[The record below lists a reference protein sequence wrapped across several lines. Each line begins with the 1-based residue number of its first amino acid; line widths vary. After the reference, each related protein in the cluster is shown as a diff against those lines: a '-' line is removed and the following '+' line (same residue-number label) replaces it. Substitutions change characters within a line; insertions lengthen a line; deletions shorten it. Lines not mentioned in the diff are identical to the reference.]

1 MIYLKRNLDLLRLL
15 LLEIENIDD
24 ISFDSRRL
32 THLSEPITVY
42 YHIHL
47 LYEVGFIEALPYSS
61 NTCPIPMYRILW
73 ITNAGHDYIDSIRN
87 NTVWSK
93 TKSLLSSSG
102 TNFALHVVQ
111 DIATKVLLSSL
122 HI

>member
-24 ISFDSRRL
+24 ISFDSSRL
-32 THLSEPITVY
+32 THLSAPITVY

-61 NTCPIPMYRILW
+61 NACPIPMYKILW
-73 ITNAGHDYIDSIRN
+73 ITNAGHDYLDSIRN
-87 NTVWSK
+87 NSVWSK

-102 TNFALHVVQ
+102 TNLALHVVQ

-122 HI
+122 HV